1 MFNFGN
7 LKIFFFTN
15 LLLHSPLKNTG
26 YKGAD
31 CQFGSINVP
40 CPLSASIVWIVD
52 STNLGDG
59 TSQLFS
65 GLDQFWFNA

>member
-1 MFNFGN
+1 MSNANGFELNIPLLPKPLHIMFNFGN
-7 LKIFFFTN
+7 LKISFTN

-40 CPLSASIVWIVD
+40 CPLSASIV
-52 STNLGDG
+52 
-59 TSQLFS
+59 
-65 GLDQFWFNA
+65 